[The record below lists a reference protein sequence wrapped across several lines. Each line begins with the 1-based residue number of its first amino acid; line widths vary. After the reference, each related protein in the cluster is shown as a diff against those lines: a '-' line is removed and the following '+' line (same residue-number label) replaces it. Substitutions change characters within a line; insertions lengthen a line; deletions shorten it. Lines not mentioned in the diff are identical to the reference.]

1 MKELIAIQ
9 NELKANKS
17 QYNKFGKY
25 NYRSA
30 EDILEALKPH
40 LIKHQCVVTISEE
53 VEHVGAYTFIVSTA
67 KISNLD
73 GQVMTVTGTAGIEKA
88 GGMALPQAFG
98 SASSYAKKYALGNLF
113 LLDDTKDADATNN
126 HGRKAPAPKKTA
138 TPANCDNALKLLH
151 ACSDL
156 AGLKATW
163 EKLSPQCKV
172 DERVL
177 AMKESKKK
185 ELS

>member
-1 MKELIAIQ
+1 VKELIAIQ
-9 NELKANKS
+9 SELKANKS

-40 LIKHQCVVTISEE
+40 LLKHECTCVITEDVRC
-53 VEHVGAYTFIVSTA
+53 VGAYTYIHTEAVITN
-67 KISNLD
+67 KD
-73 GQVMTVTGTAGIEKA
+73 GQTMTATGTAGIEKA

-126 HGRKAPAPKKTA
+126 HQKKTVARKTA
-138 TPANCDNALKLLH
+138 TPVNCDSALKALH
-151 ACSDL
+151 ACTDL
-156 AGLKATW
+156 AGLKSTW
-163 EKLSPQCKV
+163 DKLSPQCKT

>member
-40 LIKHQCVVTISEE
+40 LLKHECTCVITEDVRC
-53 VEHVGAYTFIVSTA
+53 VGAYTFIHTIA
-67 KISNLD
+67 EIKNKD
-73 GQVMTVTGTAGIEKA
+73 GQTITSTGTAGIEKA

-113 LLDDTKDADATNN
+113 LLDDTKDSDATNN
-126 HGRKAPAPKKTA
+126 HGRKPAPRKTA

-151 ACSDL
+151 ACTSLEDL
-156 AGLKATW
+156 KNAWSSLAK
-163 EKLSPQCKV
+163 QCQT

-185 ELS
+185 ELA

>member
-1 MKELIAIQ
+1 MKELIQIQ

-40 LIKHQCVVTISEE
+40 LLKHECTCVITEDVRC
-53 VEHVGAYTFIVSTA
+53 VGAYTYIHTIA
-67 KISNLD
+67 EIKNKD
-73 GQVMTVTGTAGIEKA
+73 GQTITSTGTAGIEKA

-126 HGRKAPAPKKTA
+126 HGRKPAPRKTA
-138 TPANCDNALKLLH
+138 TPVNCDSALKQLH
-151 ACSDL
+151 ACTDL
-156 AGLKATW
+156 AGLKSTW
-163 EKLSPQCKV
+163 DKLSPQCKT

-185 ELS
+185 ELA

>member
-1 MKELIAIQ
+1 MKELIQIQ

-40 LIKHQCVVTISEE
+40 LLKHECVCVISEGVQE
-53 VEHVGAYTFIVSTA
+53 VGAYTFISSQATLINKDKEEINA
-67 KISNLD
+67 I
-73 GQVMTVTGTAGIEKA
+73 GTAGIEKA

-126 HGRKAPAPKKTA
+126 HGRKPAPKKTA
-138 TPANCDNALKLLH
+138 TPVNCDSALKQLH
-151 ACSDL
+151 ACADL
-156 AGLKATW
+156 AGLKSTW
-163 EKLSPQCKV
+163 EKLSPQCKT

-185 ELS
+185 ELA